1 MEVDM
6 DSVINSIFCYGFHD
20 TNINYI
26 IINNDEITIYFD
38 GGLYCLD
45 NNKNEDKLIP
55 KLKMIIKTELF
66 YERTDAGNNM
76 NVWDSRHG
84 DLDLDYFLK
93 KVKNKS
99 FGIDNLYYSSFNNS
113 ILIDGNNSILIDG
126 FFDDE
131 SNMENGII
139 HKMLLLI
146 ENCKSVK
153 YSKQ

>member
-1 MEVDM
+1 M

>member
-1 MEVDM
+1 MEVNM

-45 NNKNEDKLIP
+45 NNRNEDKLIP

-66 YERTDAGNNM
+66 YEGTDAGNNM

-113 ILIDGNNSILIDG
+113 ILIDGII
-126 FFDDE
+126 DDE

-139 HKMLLLI
+139 HKMLLLN